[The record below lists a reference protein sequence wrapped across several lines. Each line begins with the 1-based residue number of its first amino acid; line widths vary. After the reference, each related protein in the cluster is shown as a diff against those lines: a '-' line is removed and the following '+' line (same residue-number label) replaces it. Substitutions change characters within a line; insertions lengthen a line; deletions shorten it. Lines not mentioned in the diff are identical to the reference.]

1 MNNLLMYC
9 LSLNNEDYDKIK
21 NLNYVPVGLGNNEF
35 NKKWLRDNSGDNI
48 SEKNSFYGEYTFHY
62 WFWKNKLIEISE
74 DTWIGFCA
82 YRRFWTNSSGLFE
95 IKNCNDFLQG
105 AQKNWNNYDVILG
118 QNIFMDGWSN
128 MKILKHGLK
137 SFILNP
143 KFFLKKNRNLKLH
156 FDSFHGA
163 GNLDRAIEMLDSDDK
178 KDFRTFMEN
187 QNFFNRGNMFIIK
200 NKRIINNF
208 YNTVFPWLNRC
219 EKIFGFNKGKYGET
233 RIYAFLM
240 ERFMSYWF
248 NKHAKVM
255 IWPIAFHDIKNE
267 RLFEKNVL

>member
-1 MNNLLMYC
+1 MYC

-74 DTWIGFCA
+74 DTWIGFCS

-118 QNIFMDGWSN
+118 AVRHNYF
-128 MKILKHGLK
+128 
-137 SFILNP
+137 LN
-143 KFFLKKNRNLKLH
+143 KKKNYFLKLLREKGFIYDLK
-156 FDSFHGA
+156 
-163 GNLDRAIEMLDSDDK
+163 
-178 KDFRTFMEN
+178 
-187 QNFFNRGNMFIIK
+187 NMF
-200 NKRIINNF
+200 NKE
-208 YNTVFPWLNRC
+208 
-219 EKIFGFNKGKYGET
+219 EKIFK
-233 RIYAFLM
+233 
-240 ERFMSYWF
+240 
-248 NKHAKVM
+248 
-255 IWPIAFHDIKNE
+255 P
-267 RLFEKNVL
+267 